1 MIDPTNPRVI
11 QDSMRAMAGY
21 SQGLIPTLMRTVA
34 RMVGTVTNPRAQT
47 PVFDR
52 ILSQIQPQVIRGL
65 SQQSAIAAQNF
76 VPQTRTVYDRD
87 VVDPMTGARSTR
99 TFEESDIQDL
109 LATAQITQQDVDRDY
124 RRREETVDVGPE
136 RLNVSQVDHVL
147 RTILR
152 GAEAMGISAE
162 RLAGIDW
169 AGIDLNTILTGAV
182 ENGEFNLDLSRI
194 PGLDQDITDAFRTV
208 AEGIA
213 ASGIQP
219 LIQNA
224 PLNRGQRTQAI
235 EEPQRRADDVPLNAT
250 LQRLSAWLQR
260 FSPQASMQGQRD
272 PRTTLLQGLSGFL
285 GQGAGPTPGGL
296 QNGMQPHH
304 TGQIA
309 GPQNNPQIQS
319 SIANALQRAMQG
331 AGNVAVRAG
340 NFAFNRLPQFIQR
353 PILGA
358 ATQAGVGGAAAAGM
372 NAAGQAAAGAA
383 AANAARVA
391 VGLKLLSVGVGLA
404 IGAVVG
410 VVAGLKSLANAAWAT
425 TQRVTQYSGALQ
437 AAQAISEM
445 REMTRNYQ
453 MGSIVGATGSKRIES
468 NDAFAEA
475 MMPLEASI
483 AILGNAIGSFGTQ
496 FAADTVGFFN
506 STLLAPALEYL
517 NTIVQFLPFI
527 AADTKESIKNGTDKI
542 VQAIKEPANKD
553 GWIHPTGG
561 PNMMAAMLAEM
572 MPGFNMGEP
581 EKPKPFQG
589 APGPAVPNVLDPNR
603 PFNPNPFGAGPFG
616 R

>member
-21 SQGLIPTLMRTVA
+21 SQGLIPTLMRTIA

-65 SQQSAIAAQNF
+65 SQQSAVAAQNF
-76 VPQTRTVYDRD
+76 VPPTTIEYVSPNLLGPDNNPMRLSQRD
-87 VVDPMTGARSTR
+87 VDDG
-99 TFEESDIQDL
+99 
-109 LATAQITQQDVDRDY
+109 LASGIWTPDFIRQNFQQQQVADD
-124 RRREETVDVGPE
+124 TPAPE
-136 RLNVSQVDHVL
+136 RLSVSQVDHVI
-147 RTILR
+147 RTMLR

-169 AGIDLNTILTGAV
+169 AGIDLDTILTGAV
-182 ENGEFNLDLSRI
+182 ENGEFNLDLSQI
-194 PGLDQDITDAFRTV
+194 PGLDQDITDAFRSV

-213 ASGIQP
+213 TSGIQP

-235 EEPQRRADDVPLNAT
+235 SEPQRRADDIQLNTT

-260 FSPQASMQGQRD
+260 FSPQANMQGQRD

-285 GQGAGPTPGGL
+285 GQGAGATPGGF
-296 QNGMQPHH
+296 QSGMQPHH

-309 GPQNNPQIQS
+309 GPQNNPQVQS
-319 SIANALQRAMQG
+319 SIANALQRAVQG

-358 ATQAGVGGAAAAGM
+358 ATQAGGGAAAAAGM

-391 VGLKLLSVGVGLA
+391 VGLKVLSVGIGLVV
-404 IGAVVG
+404 GAVVG

-425 TQRVTQYSGALQ
+425 TQRVMQYNGAL
-437 AAQAISEM
+437 AAASAMSEARTIM
-445 REMTRNYQ
+445 RDVRIGNIIGE
-453 MGSIVGATGSKRIES
+453 GGADRIEAQD
-468 NDAFAEA
+468 NLADALA
-475 MMPLEASI
+475 PLEASMALI
-483 AILGNAIGSFGTQ
+483 GNKVATEVITLLTAGVRISNQVASVVLPMLADLVYWMAGMGMVGQRAAERFDQGVDRIVNQLRQNGQGGGMHPLGG
-496 FAADTVGFFN
+496 DTVLTEMFN
-506 STLLAPALEYL
+506 MALRNDMPLQMPPQNGNVPPMIPPA
-517 NTIVQFLPFI
+517 
-527 AADTKESIKNGTDKI
+527 
-542 VQAIKEPANKD
+542 
-553 GWIHPTGG
+553 GG
-561 PNMMAAMLAEM
+561 P
-572 MPGFNMGEP
+572 
-581 EKPKPFQG
+581 
-589 APGPAVPNVLDPNR
+589 
-603 PFNPNPFGAGPFG
+603 
-616 R
+616 

>member
-21 SQGLIPTLMRTVA
+21 SQGLIPTLMRTIA
-34 RMVGTVTNPRAQT
+34 RMVGAATNPRAQT

-65 SQQSAIAAQNF
+65 SQQSAVAAQNF

-87 VVDPMTGARSTR
+87 VVDPMTGARSVR

-136 RLNVSQVDHVL
+136 RLSVSQVDHVL

-235 EEPQRRADDVPLNAT
+235 EEPQRRTDDVPLNAT

-260 FSPQASMQGQRD
+260 FSPQANMQGQRD
-272 PRTTLLQGLSGFL
+272 PRTTLMQGLSGFL

-309 GPQNNPQIQS
+309 GPQNNPQVQS

-391 VGLKLLSVGVGLA
+391 VGLKVLSVGFGLA
-404 IGAVVG
+404 VGAVVG
-410 VVAGLKSLANAAWAT
+410 VVAGLKSLANAAWVT
-425 TQRVTQYSGALQ
+425 TKRVTQYSGVL
-437 AAQAISEM
+437 AA
-445 REMTRNYQ
+445 
-453 MGSIVGATGSKRIES
+453 
-468 NDAFAEA
+468 AEA
-475 MMPLEASI
+475 MSEARSVMRDMRIGGVIGDSGAERMEAMDNLSDALAPLEASMAWI
-483 AILGNAIGSFGTQ
+483 GNKVATDVVTLLTSSVQLGNQLASTILPML
-496 FAADTVGFFN
+496 ADMVYWMAGMGMVGQRVAERFDQG
-506 STLLAPALEYL
+506 
-517 NTIVQFLPFI
+517 V
-527 AADTKESIKNGTDKI
+527 DKI
-542 VQAIKEPANKD
+542 VKQLKENGQGNAGMHPLGGDTVFADMFNQALRNDMPLQV
-553 GWIHPTGG
+553 PPQGG
-561 PNMMAAMLAEM
+561 
-572 MPGFNMGEP
+572 
-581 EKPKPFQG
+581 G
-589 APGPAVPNVLDPNR
+589 APLIPP
-603 PFNPNPFGAGPFG
+603 AGP
-616 R
+616 